1 MTTKIKRQ
9 FFAPCPR
16 GLEKLLA
23 EELKEIGAADIA
35 PTDGG
40 VGFSGTLALAYRA
53 NLYSRFASR
62 ILWRLAEKPYRSEDD
77 IYQAAMGIPWP
88 ELFDVG
94 NTIRVDVNAIKCPLK
109 SLEFITLRIK
119 DAVCDKFRAA
129 CGERPSVATVGPDMR
144 VFGFLTADRVTLYL
158 DTSGEALFKRG
169 YRKEQGIA
177 PLRENLAAGI
187 LKLAGWQPGI
197 PLLDPMCGSGTFL
210 IEAAM
215 MALNIAPGIERWFA
229 FEKMKNY
236 DEAVWKAIYDE
247 AAAAEKPKTALPIY
261 GSDKYGQAL
270 DSARANLEQA
280 GLEDVVT
287 LKQVDVLEIS
297 APAPSGYLVTNPP
310 YGERLG
316 DQEELAQ
323 FYPRFGDVLKRRFG
337 GWNAYVLTADLALA
351 KLIRLSASRR
361 IPLYNGPLECRVF
374 EYKIVAGSNRKNSPG
389 GEAAQRDSVPQ

>member
-16 GLEKLLA
+16 GLEAILA
-23 EELKEIGAADIA
+23 AELKELGAADLQ

-53 NLYSRFASR
+53 NLHSRFASR
-62 ILWRLAEKPYRSEDD
+62 ILWRLVEKPYRSEDD
-77 IYQAAMGIPWP
+77 VYRAALDIAWP
-88 ELFDVG
+88 ELFAVG
-94 NTIRVDVNAIKCPLK
+94 NTVRVDVSAIKCPLK
-109 SLEFITLRIK
+109 SLDFLVLKIK
-119 DAVCDKFRAA
+119 DAVCDRFRDA
-129 CGERPSVATVGPDMR
+129 CGERPSVATVEPDMR
-144 VFGFLTADRVTLYL
+144 IFAFLTADRVTLYL

-187 LKLAGWQPGI
+187 LRLAGWQPGI

-229 FEKMKNY
+229 FEKLKNY
-236 DEAVWKAIYDE
+236 DEGAWKTIYEEAV
-247 AAAAEKPKTALPIY
+247 AAEKPKTSLPIH
-261 GSDKYGQAL
+261 GSDKYGSAL

-280 GLEDVVT
+280 GLEDVVH
-287 LKQVDVLEIS
+287 LKQVDALEIS
-297 APAPSGYLVTNPP
+297 APEASGYLITNPP

-323 FYPRFGDVLKRRFG
+323 FYPRFGDVLKQRFG
-337 GWNAYVLTADLALA
+337 GWNAYIITADLALA

-361 IPLYNGPLECRVF
+361 IPLYNGALDCRLF
-374 EYKIVAGSNRKNSPG
+374 EYKLVAGSNRK
-389 GEAAQRDSVPQ
+389 EAKPERPAKPA